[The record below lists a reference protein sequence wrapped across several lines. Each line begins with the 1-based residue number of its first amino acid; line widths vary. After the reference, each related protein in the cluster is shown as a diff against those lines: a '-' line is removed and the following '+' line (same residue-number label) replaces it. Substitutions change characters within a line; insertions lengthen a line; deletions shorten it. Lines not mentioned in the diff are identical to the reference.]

1 MSTILIADDIEENR
15 YFLEA
20 LLGGHGHRVTAA
32 ANGMEAL
39 TIAREERPE
48 LIVSDIL
55 MPIMDGFAFCRECKA
70 DAELAA
76 IPFVFYTATYTDQKD
91 RALGLGIGAE
101 RYLVKPMEPDDL
113 IRILHEVMAEAT
125 PGRGKRAEQALE
137 NEAYLREHNQALTRK
152 LEAKMAQLEKAN
164 QCLRQEL
171 SEHRQAEI
179 QLQRLHM
186 AIENTMECIVIT
198 DNRGAI
204 EYVNPAFEK
213 ITGFAKEDILS
224 LNPDAMPSG
233 IHDESFYQTLWQVLS
248 LKNPWTGHLTMKHR
262 DGEVIEID
270 ITTSPIPDSS
280 GDISGSVLLMRDV
293 TRQRRLEDQLFQSQK
308 IEALGTLAGG
318 IAHDFNN
325 ILSVIVGYTGLTLLN
340 APREGKIQS
349 DLNAVLS
356 ACDRA
361 KSLVKQILTFSRK
374 AEHHV
379 VSIDLCPLIKE
390 TMKFLG
396 ATLPA
401 NIEIRTSLKTMDAF
415 VLADPVH
422 IHQVILNMGTNAAY
436 AMRNTGGVL
445 EVVLR
450 KIDLDENTARQ
461 HPNLAPG
468 KYLLLSVSDT
478 GCGMSRETLSRIFE
492 PFFTTKNEGEG
503 TGLGLAVAYGIVQS
517 HGGSI
522 GVYSEEGRGSTF
534 NIYLPVAPNS
544 PQNHDGTDTRPLP
557 SGTERILFV
566 DDEEALADLGEQILQ
581 WLGYQVTTMTSSV
594 EALNLFRREPDGFDL
609 IITDQSMP
617 RLTGRELAAELFSI
631 RPEIPVIIC
640 TGFSTNISEQEAA
653 APNVRHVI
661 MKPLVIKEMAW
672 TVRSVLDGV
681 LC

>member
-1 MSTILIADDIEENR
+1 VI
-15 YFLEA
+15 
-20 LLGGHGHRVTAA
+20 AA
-32 ANGMEAL
+32 ANGMEAF
-39 TIAREERPE
+39 TMVREERPD

-55 MPIMDGFAFCRECKA
+55 MPVMDGFAFCRECKA
-70 DAELAA
+70 DAELAD
-76 IPFVFYTATYTDQKD
+76 IPFIFYTATYTDQKD
-91 RALGLGIGAE
+91 RAFGLSIGAE
-101 RYLVKPMEPDDL
+101 HYLVKPMEPDDL
-113 IRILHEVMAEAT
+113 INILNEVMAEAT
-125 PGRGKRAEQALE
+125 AGRGKQAEQALA

-179 QLQRLHM
+179 QLQRLHT
-186 AIENTMECIVIT
+186 AIENTTECIVIT
-198 DNRGAI
+198 DIHGTI
-204 EYVNPAFEK
+204 EYVNPAFAK
-213 ITGFAKEDILS
+213 ITGFTKEETIS
-224 LNPDAMPSG
+224 LNPGAMPAG
-233 IHDESFYQTLWQVLS
+233 IHDESFYPTLWQVLS
-248 LKNPWTGHLTMKHR
+248 LKNPWTGHLTLKHR

-280 GDISGSVLLMRDV
+280 GDINGSVLLMRDV
-293 TRQRRLEDQLFQSQK
+293 TRQRKLEDQLFQSQK

-325 ILSVIVGYTGLTLLN
+325 ILSVIVGYTGLTLLD
-340 APREGKIQS
+340 APPESKIQS
-349 DLNAVLS
+349 NLNTVLS

-374 AEHHV
+374 AEHDV

-415 VLADPVH
+415 MLADPVH
-422 IHQVILNMGTNAAY
+422 IHQVILNLGTNAAY

-445 EVVLR
+445 EAVLR

-468 KYLLLSVSDT
+468 EYLLLSVSDT
-478 GCGMSRETLSRIFE
+478 GCGMNKETLSRIFE
-492 PFFTTKNEGEG
+492 PFFTTKKGEG

-534 NIYLPVAPNS
+534 NVYLPVAQRAPRY
-544 PQNHDGTDTRPLP
+544 QDGTDTRPLP

-581 WLGYQVTTMTSSV
+581 WLGYRVTTLTSSV
-594 EALNLFRREPDGFDL
+594 EALNLFRRNPDAFDL
-609 IITDQSMP
+609 IITDHSMP

-631 RPEIPVIIC
+631 RPDIPIIIC
-640 TGFSTNISEQEAA
+640 TGFSTNISEQETA

-661 MKPLVIKEMAW
+661 MKPLVIKEIAW

-681 LC
+681 LR